1 MKKFVNEMNVN
12 LMILPL
18 TPDQAGSLE
27 DYLTEVIALPR
38 DNEEFVVVLGEDEIS
53 KAVDGHSLN
62 GFSWLSYGR
71 YDKARFSDKE
81 KIEIEELLFDYG
93 RQWLKNNDVEILES
107 IRQS

>member
-18 TPDQAGSLE
+18 TPDQAVSLE

-38 DNEEFVVVLGEDEIS
+38 DKEEFVVVLSEDEMS
-53 KAVDGHSLN
+53 EAVDGYSLN

-81 KIEIEELLFDYG
+81 KIEIRKLLFDYG
-93 RQWLKNNDVEILES
+93 RQWLRNNDFEILES
-107 IRQS
+107 IRQ